1 MAPFAGKPIFVFARG
16 LMPRLGEVLIA
27 TSTAATVRDQ
37 YALAR
42 AGEIDDGCAALI
54 VEHQRADGNLQDQVR
69 AGVAGAAG
77 AFAVAATI
85 GLEFAIVA
93 IAEQRVVVRIRF
105 EIDAAAG
112 RSEEHTSELQSQSNL
127 VCRLLLEKKK
137 KRNCHISLNISN
149 RRFRKIHNSV
159 APVPG
164 LRKHVYALRMITF
177 RPLKSI

>member
-27 TSTAATVRDQ
+27 TSTAATVRHQ

-112 RSEEHTSELQSQSNL
+112 TAVAAGGTAAGHVFFAPEGHAAVAAVSRFHEYLGFINEH
-127 VCRLLLEKKK
+127 
-137 KRNCHISLNISN
+137 RN
-149 RRFRKIHNSV
+149 KT
-159 APVPG
+159 P
-164 LRKHVYALRMITF
+164 
-177 RPLKSI
+177 